1 MSPRLL
7 QLDGPSLEALK
18 AKVLAEHGTR
28 ARVISIETVTT
39 GGIGGFFG
47 HRHYEITV
55 EVQDGPE
62 VPLHYGQLHE
72 PRPDATESVRHT
84 PPAAGASAPFASTIP
99 GGSAT
104 PTARTPTP
112 AKAGPAKASPVKTS
126 PVKTSP
132 AKTGPA
138 KTGLDALLDDADG
151 EDTVSYQQPNDGF
164 PVSTSSREFANILDE
179 LESVTATPAPN
190 EPAKP
195 LPVPGLLSSQGDLV
209 VVIGLGQDAL
219 PVARAMAATV
229 GRAEVAASGT
239 LDATGLARVAD
250 RRDALLAR
258 ARGVERRETL
268 FVAVGI
274 TSGGV
279 HASSQA
285 TAIAQLRADQ
295 IWAVVD
301 ASRKAEDTAR
311 WVRKVSSVVQLDAV
325 VGIERDATMTPETI
339 TTLGLPVTWDYGS

>member
-7 QLDGPSLEALK
+7 QLDGPSLEELK
-18 AKVLAEHGTR
+18 AKVLAEHGSR
-28 ARVISIETVTT
+28 ARVISVETVTT

-62 VPLHYGQLHE
+62 SPVHYGQVHDAASKQGAA
-72 PRPDATESVRHT
+72 PPTPAAPTSPARPSAR
-84 PPAAGASAPFASTIP
+84 PPAA
-99 GGSAT
+99 
-104 PTARTPTP
+104 
-112 AKAGPAKASPVKTS
+112 
-126 PVKTSP
+126 SP
-132 AKTGPA
+132 AAAKPSPPV

-151 EDTVSYQQPNDGF
+151 EDTVSYQRAADGF

-179 LESVTATPAPN
+179 LESVTATPRPG
-190 EPAKP
+190 EPSKP
-195 LPVPGLLSSQGDLV
+195 LPVPTLLASQGDLV
-209 VVIGLGQDAL
+209 VIIGLGRDAL
-219 PVARAMAATV
+219 PVAKTMAAAV
-229 GRAEVAASGT
+229 GRAEVATSGT
-239 LDATGLARVAD
+239 LNATGLARVAD

-301 ASRKAEDTAR
+301 ASSKAEDTAR
-311 WVRKVSSVVQLDAV
+311 WVRKVSSVVQVDAV
-325 VGIERDATMTPETI
+325 VGIQRDATMTPETVN
-339 TTLGLPVTWDYGS
+339 TLGLPVTWDYGN

>member
-7 QLDGPSLEALK
+7 QLDGVSLEELK

-28 ARVISIETVTT
+28 ARIVSVETVTT
-39 GGIGGFFG
+39 GGIHGFFG
-47 HRHYEITV
+47 HRHFEITV

-62 VPLHYGQLHE
+62 VPLHYGQVHE
-72 PRPDATESVRHT
+72 TSPRHNV
-84 PPAAGASAPFASTIP
+84 AP
-99 GGSAT
+99 
-104 PTARTPTP
+104 PTP
-112 AKAGPAKASPVKTS
+112 ASPARPANTGPVAAKPAAPVKS
-126 PVKTSP
+126 
-132 AKTGPA
+132 
-138 KTGLDALLDDADG
+138 GLDALLDDADG
-151 EDTVSYQQPNDGF
+151 EDTVSYQKPADGF

-179 LESVTATPAPN
+179 LESVTATPVAN
-190 EPAKP
+190 EPPKP
-195 LPVPGLLSSQGDLV
+195 LPVPTLLSSQGDLV
-209 VVIGLGQDAL
+209 VIVGLGRDAL
-219 PVARAMAATV
+219 SVAKAMASAV
-229 GRAEVAASGT
+229 GRAEVATSGT

-285 TAIAQLRADQ
+285 TALAQLRADQ

-301 ASRKAEDTAR
+301 ASRKAEDSAR
-311 WVRKVSSVVQLDAV
+311 WVRKVSSVVQVDAV
-325 VGIERDATMTPETI
+325 VGVQRDATMTPETI
-339 TTLGLPVTWDYGS
+339 NTLGLPVTWEYGS

>member
-7 QLDGPSLEALK
+7 QLDGVSLEELK

-28 ARVISIETVTT
+28 ARIVSVETVTT
-39 GGIGGFFG
+39 GGIHGFFG
-47 HRHYEITV
+47 HRHFEITV

-62 VPLHYGQLHE
+62 VPLHYGQVHE
-72 PRPDATESVRHT
+72 TSPRQNAA
-84 PPAAGASAPFASTIP
+84 PPAP
-99 GGSAT
+99 
-104 PTARTPTP
+104 
-112 AKAGPAKASPVKTS
+112 ASPARPANTGPVAAKPAA
-126 PVKTSP
+126 PVKS
-132 AKTGPA
+132 
-138 KTGLDALLDDADG
+138 GLDALLDDADG
-151 EDTVSYQQPNDGF
+151 EDTVSYQKPADGF

-179 LESVTATPAPN
+179 LESVTATPAAN
-190 EPAKP
+190 EPPKP
-195 LPVPGLLSSQGDLV
+195 LPVPTLLSSQGDLV
-209 VVIGLGQDAL
+209 VIVGLGRDAL
-219 PVARAMAATV
+219 SVAKAMASAV
-229 GRAEVAASGT
+229 GRAEVATSGT

-285 TAIAQLRADQ
+285 TALAQLRADQ

-301 ASRKAEDTAR
+301 ASRKAEDSAR
-311 WVRKVSSVVQLDAV
+311 WVRKVSSVVQVDAV
-325 VGIERDATMTPETI
+325 VGVQRDATMTPETI
-339 TTLGLPVTWDYGS
+339 NTLGLPVTWEYGS

>member
-1 MSPRLL
+1 VSPRLL
-7 QLDGPSLEALK
+7 QLDGGSLEELK

-28 ARVISIETVTT
+28 ARVVSVETVTT

-55 EVQDGPE
+55 EVQDASE
-62 VPLHYGQLHE
+62 APLHYGQVHE
-72 PRPDATESVRHT
+72 ASSAQNSEPAK
-84 PPAAGASAPFASTIP
+84 PAAAQRAAPVK
-99 GGSAT
+99 
-104 PTARTPTP
+104 PTP
-112 AKAGPAKASPVKTS
+112 SAAPAAPVPQAAPAKS
-126 PVKTSP
+126 
-132 AKTGPA
+132 
-138 KTGLDALLDDADG
+138 GLDALLDDADG
-151 EDTVSYQQPNDGF
+151 EDTISYQQPDDGF

-179 LESVTATPAPN
+179 LESVTATPTAN
-190 EPAKP
+190 EPVKP
-195 LPVPGLLSSQGDLV
+195 LPVPKLLASQGDLV
-209 VVIGLGQDAL
+209 VIVGLGADAL
-219 PVARAMAATV
+219 PVAKSMAATV
-229 GRAEVAASGT
+229 GRAEVATSGT

-301 ASRKAEDTAR
+301 ASRKVEDTAR
-311 WVRKVSSVVQLDAV
+311 WIRKVSSVVQLDAV
-325 VGIERDATMTPETI
+325 VGIQRDATMTPETI
-339 TTLGLPVTWDYGS
+339 NTLGLPVTWEYGS

>member
-7 QLDGPSLEALK
+7 QLDGGSLEELK

-28 ARVISIETVTT
+28 ARVVSVETVTT
-39 GGIGGFFG
+39 GGIHGFFG

-62 VPLHYGQLHE
+62 APLHYGQVHE
-72 PRPDATESVRHT
+72 TA
-84 PPAAGASAPFASTIP
+84 PAQQSAPVKPA
-99 GGSAT
+99 GQQ
-104 PTARTPTP
+104 TAP
-112 AKAGPAKASPVKTS
+112 AKSAA
-126 PVKTSP
+126 
-132 AKTGPA
+132 A

-151 EDTVSYQQPNDGF
+151 EDTISYQQPSDGF

-179 LESVTATPAPN
+179 LESVTATPAAN
-190 EPAKP
+190 EPVKP
-195 LPVPGLLSSQGDLV
+195 LPVPKLLASQGDLV
-209 VVIGLGQDAL
+209 VIIGLGTDAL
-219 PVARAMAATV
+219 PVAKTMAAAV
-229 GRAEVAASGT
+229 GRAEVATSGT
-239 LDATGLARVAD
+239 IDGVGLARVAD

-301 ASRKAEDTAR
+301 ASRKVEDTAR

-325 VGIERDATMTPETI
+325 VGIQRDATMTPETI
-339 TTLGLPVTWDYGS
+339 NTLGLPVTWEYGS

>member
-1 MSPRLL
+1 VSPRLL
-7 QLDGPSLEALK
+7 QLDGTSLEELK

-28 ARVISIETVTT
+28 ARVVSVETITT

-47 HRHYEITV
+47 HRHYEMTV
-55 EVQDGPE
+55 EVQDEPE
-62 VPLHYGQLHE
+62 TPLHYGQVHE
-72 PRPDATESVRHT
+72 PREDPARPATASGAT
-84 PPAAGASAPFASTIP
+84 PR
-99 GGSAT
+99 SAT
-104 PTARTPTP
+104 PRSTPPPAGTARATPTR
-112 AKAGPAKASPVKTS
+112 PV
-126 PVKTSP
+126 
-132 AKTGPA
+132 

-179 LESVTATPAPN
+179 LESVTAEPALN
-190 EPAKP
+190 EPPKP
-195 LPVPGLLSSQGDLV
+195 LPVPGLLSSQGDMV
-209 VVIGLGQDAL
+209 IVIGLGQDAL
-219 PVARAMAATV
+219 AVARKMAQAV
-229 GRAEVAASGT
+229 GRAEITTSGT
-239 LDATGLARVAD
+239 LDATGLARVGD

-274 TSGGV
+274 TSGGA

-285 TAIAQLRADQ
+285 TAIAQLRGDQ

-301 ASRKAEDTAR
+301 ASRKQEDTAR

-325 VGIERDATMTPETI
+325 VGIQHDATMTPETVN
-339 TTLGLPVTWDYGS
+339 TLGLPVTWEYGS

>member
-7 QLDGPSLEALK
+7 QLDGTSLEELK

-28 ARVISIETVTT
+28 ARVVSVETITT

-47 HRHYEITV
+47 HRHYEMTV
-55 EVQDGPE
+55 EVQDEPE
-62 VPLHYGQLHE
+62 TPLHYGQVHE
-72 PRPDATESVRHT
+72 PREEPAPSSAAASATIPRSTT
-84 PPAAGASAPFASTIP
+84 PPAGTAR
-99 GGSAT
+99 AT
-104 PTARTPTP
+104 PMHPM
-112 AKAGPAKASPVKTS
+112 
-126 PVKTSP
+126 
-132 AKTGPA
+132 

-179 LESVTATPAPN
+179 LESVTAVPTPN
-190 EPAKP
+190 EPPKP
-195 LPVPGLLSSQGDLV
+195 LPVPGLLSSQGDMV
-209 VVIGLGQDAL
+209 IVIGLGQDAL
-219 PVARAMAATV
+219 PVAKKMAQAV
-229 GRAEVAASGT
+229 GRAEITTSGT

-274 TSGGV
+274 TSGGA

-285 TAIAQLRADQ
+285 TAIAQLRGDQ

-301 ASRKAEDTAR
+301 ASRKQEDTAR
-311 WVRKVSSVVQLDAV
+311 WIRKVSSVVQLDAV
-325 VGIERDATMTPETI
+325 VGIQHDATMTPETVN
-339 TTLGLPVTWDYGS
+339 TLGLPVTWEYGS

>member
-1 MSPRLL
+1 VSPRLL
-7 QLDGPSLEALK
+7 QLDGSSLEELK
-18 AKVLAEHGTR
+18 AKVLAEHGSR
-28 ARVISIETVTT
+28 ARVISVETVTT

-62 VPLHYGQLHE
+62 APVHYGQLRDTAAK
-72 PRPDATESVRHT
+72 PGAAPSTSAA
-84 PPAAGASAPFASTIP
+84 PASR
-99 GGSAT
+99 AT
-104 PTARTPTP
+104 PA
-112 AKAGPAKASPVKTS
+112 
-126 PVKTSP
+126 SP
-132 AKTGPA
+132 AKPA
-138 KTGLDALLDDADG
+138 AARPTTAKPSAPMKTGLDALLDDADG
-151 EDTVSYQQPNDGF
+151 EDTVSYQRAADGF

-179 LESVTATPAPN
+179 LETVTATPQPN
-190 EPAKP
+190 EPSKP
-195 LPVPGLLSSQGDLV
+195 LPVPTLLTGHGDLV
-209 VVIGLGQDAL
+209 VIIGLGKDAL
-219 PVARAMAATV
+219 PVAKTMAAAV
-229 GRAEVAASGT
+229 GRAEIATSGT

-268 FVAVGI
+268 FVAVGV

-285 TAIAQLRADQ
+285 TTIAQLRADQ

-311 WVRKVSSVVQLDAV
+311 WIRKVSSVVQLDAV
-325 VGIERDATMTPETI
+325 VGVQRDATMTPETI
-339 TTLGLPVTWDYGS
+339 NTLGLPVTWEYGN